1 MERKAGNKQVPL
13 TGDSVNGMPL
23 SVITI
28 ESNSPASVHSADSFA
43 DELGDNMV
51 DIDDANAHSE
61 EVVSAEKAI
70 AHMKPPVL
78 DVIANMVAEN
88 LCDSSEIDS
97 KEVND
102 DIDECASSHSPSVE
116 HDKENSDIPSNPD
129 VEISDK
135 CDEGLEMALGNAST
149 LESGI
154 FLSKLIL
161 ICQFFLYF
169 CKFAPTNF
177 HILRVDLLLFVI
189 GTEGLCD
196 VKKIL

>member
-1 MERKAGNKQVPL
+1 MEQSVERKAGNKQVPL

-154 FLSKLIL
+154 FFIQVDTDLSIFFIL
-161 ICQFFLYF
+161 LQVCTNQFPYLKSRFVTF
-169 CKFAPTNF
+169 CDWYRRP
-177 HILRVDLLLFVI
+177 V
-189 GTEGLCD
+189 
-196 VKKIL
+196 